1 VSSLELGS
9 VTIQARLGSARLLY
23 KLDSAR
29 LGYCTS
35 SARARL
41 SSTRLG
47 SFTGLGGRNHP
58 QWWFRTTIEPK
69 VPLRRLLQVRGFGGV
84 RDSVRVGAAVVDA
97 DALHAGAGDPA
108 CLGQCDMALR
118 AAVGAP
124 GAALGGPHER
134 PLHKPV
140 WLPEAILS

>member
-1 VSSLELGS
+1 VSSLELSS

-47 SFTGLGGRNHP
+47 SFTGLATGNTILGDKKAFDSKKSSTGVTGNCEL
-58 QWWFRTTIEPK
+58 QRTVLSDGQII
-69 VPLRRLLQVRGFGGV
+69 
-84 RDSVRVGAAVVDA
+84 SVIDI
-97 DALHAGAGDPA
+97 
-108 CLGQCDMALR
+108 
-118 AAVGAP
+118 P
-124 GAALGGPHER
+124 GMY
-134 PLHKPV
+134 V
-140 WLPEAILS
+140 NFSCIQ

>member
-47 SFTGLGGRNHP
+47 SFTGLPPFSREDI
-58 QWWFRTTIEPK
+58 IEK
-69 VPLRRLLQVRGFGGV
+69 FRLLNAQLWF
-84 RDSVRVGAAVVDA
+84 
-97 DALHAGAGDPA
+97 
-108 CLGQCDMALR
+108 
-118 AAVGAP
+118 
-124 GAALGGPHER
+124 
-134 PLHKPV
+134 
-140 WLPEAILS
+140 ILSANSHPFIKACFFDPFVIDKEMYRMTKN